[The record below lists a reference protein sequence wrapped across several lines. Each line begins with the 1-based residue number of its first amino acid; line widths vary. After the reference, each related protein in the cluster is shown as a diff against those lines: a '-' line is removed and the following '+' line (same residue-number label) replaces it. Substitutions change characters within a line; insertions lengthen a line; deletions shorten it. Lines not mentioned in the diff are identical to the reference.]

1 MRVWNITH
9 LTSSPKYIVISGKRC
24 SPGKSIEVE
33 SITAK
38 ERNLVGSYLY
48 LGDFL
53 PFIPQERKDALS
65 LVECREYLE
74 GKELDYLLSLTGH
87 ISPSLGD
94 NLSSKSKFWLS
105 AKISNAI
112 FSDSYEVSPEKFLWT
127 NHWVKSGS
135 GYRKA

>member
-1 MRVWNITH
+1 MRIWNITH
-9 LTSSPKYIVISGKRC
+9 LTDSPKYIVISGKRC

-48 LGDFL
+48 IGDFL
-53 PFIPQERKDALS
+53 PFISEENKEALTI
-65 LVECREYLE
+65 VECRKYLE
-74 GKELDYLLSLTGH
+74 AKELDDLLVLANH
-87 ISPSLGD
+87 ISPVLGD
-94 NLSSKSKFWLS
+94 NLSTKSKFWLS

-112 FSDSYEVSPEKFLWT
+112 FSDSYEINPSKFLWT

-135 GYRKA
+135 GYRKV